1 MGLGVKGKILF
12 ITGWRFY
19 IFVSGLCYLLWI
31 GCELSSNTDKSS
43 NAKSI
48 LAKWVGSMEYKET
61 EALLEEDDGDGSS
74 DTELPPN
81 ILDIED
87 EELDTWPEE
96 LALDALN
103 KKTKVSPVR
112 FSLEKR
118 RAIEDY
124 LEQRRLREEFDY
136 EIEDP

>member
-1 MGLGVKGKILF
+1 
-12 ITGWRFY
+12 
-19 IFVSGLCYLLWI
+19 
-31 GCELSSNTDKSS
+31 
-43 NAKSI
+43 
-48 LAKWVGSMEYKET
+48 MEYKET
-61 EALLEEDDGDGSS
+61 EALLEEDGS
-74 DTELPPN
+74 DEGRDPELPPD

-87 EELDTWPEE
+87 EEFDTWPEE

-124 LEQRRLREEFDY
+124 LEQRRLREEFEY
-136 EIEDP
+136 EFENESLPENADAAKGE

>member
-1 MGLGVKGKILF
+1 
-12 ITGWRFY
+12 
-19 IFVSGLCYLLWI
+19 
-31 GCELSSNTDKSS
+31 
-43 NAKSI
+43 
-48 LAKWVGSMEYKET
+48 MEYKET

-74 DTELPPN
+74 DTELSPD

-96 LALDALN
+96 LALALN

-136 EIEDP
+136 EFENEPLSENADATKSE

>member
-1 MGLGVKGKILF
+1 M
-12 ITGWRFY
+12 
-19 IFVSGLCYLLWI
+19 
-31 GCELSSNTDKSS
+31 
-43 NAKSI
+43 
-48 LAKWVGSMEYKET
+48 
-61 EALLEEDDGDGSS
+61 
-74 DTELPPN
+74 
-81 ILDIED
+81 DIEG

-136 EIEDP
+136 DFENESSPEVSDSKSE

>member
-1 MGLGVKGKILF
+1 
-12 ITGWRFY
+12 
-19 IFVSGLCYLLWI
+19 
-31 GCELSSNTDKSS
+31 
-43 NAKSI
+43 
-48 LAKWVGSMEYKET
+48 MEYKESDV
-61 EALLEEDDGDGSS
+61 LLEEDENDGS
-74 DTELPPN
+74 DAAELPPN

-103 KKTKVSPVR
+103 KKAKASPVR

-136 EIEDP
+136 EFETETSKNDDLPKS

>member
-1 MGLGVKGKILF
+1 
-12 ITGWRFY
+12 
-19 IFVSGLCYLLWI
+19 
-31 GCELSSNTDKSS
+31 
-43 NAKSI
+43 
-48 LAKWVGSMEYKET
+48 MEYKET
-61 EALLEEDDGDGSS
+61 EVLLEEDDGDGSS
-74 DTELPPN
+74 DTELSPD

-96 LALDALN
+96 LALDVLN

-136 EIEDP
+136 ECENEFTPETSDVTKSE

>member
-1 MGLGVKGKILF
+1 
-12 ITGWRFY
+12 
-19 IFVSGLCYLLWI
+19 
-31 GCELSSNTDKSS
+31 
-43 NAKSI
+43 
-48 LAKWVGSMEYKET
+48 MEYKES
-61 EALLEEDDGDGSS
+61 EVLVEEDSDDGHNEA
-74 DTELPPN
+74 ELSPD

-87 EELDTWPEE
+87 EDTWPEE

-103 KKTKVSPVR
+103 KKSKISPVR

-136 EIEDP
+136 ELDTEAAENNDVTKSE

>member
-1 MGLGVKGKILF
+1 
-12 ITGWRFY
+12 
-19 IFVSGLCYLLWI
+19 
-31 GCELSSNTDKSS
+31 
-43 NAKSI
+43 
-48 LAKWVGSMEYKET
+48 MEYKESDV
-61 EALLEEDDGDGSS
+61 LLEEDNGDGQDEADLSP
-74 DTELPPN
+74 D

-103 KKTKVSPVR
+103 KKSKVSPVR

-136 EIEDP
+136 EFDMEAVENNDVTKSE

>member
-1 MGLGVKGKILF
+1 
-12 ITGWRFY
+12 
-19 IFVSGLCYLLWI
+19 
-31 GCELSSNTDKSS
+31 
-43 NAKSI
+43 
-48 LAKWVGSMEYKET
+48 MEYKET
-61 EALLEEDDGDGSS
+61 EALLEEDDSDGGS
-74 DTELPPN
+74 DTELPPD

-118 RAIEDY
+118 RAIEEY
-124 LEQRRLREEFDY
+124 FVQRRLREVLAYEFENESLSENADAAKG
-136 EIEDP
+136 E

>member
-1 MGLGVKGKILF
+1 
-12 ITGWRFY
+12 
-19 IFVSGLCYLLWI
+19 
-31 GCELSSNTDKSS
+31 
-43 NAKSI
+43 
-48 LAKWVGSMEYKET
+48 MEYKET
-61 EALLEEDDGDGSS
+61 EALLEEDDRDGSS
-74 DTELPPN
+74 DTELPPD

-136 EIEDP
+136 EFENELISETSDATKSE